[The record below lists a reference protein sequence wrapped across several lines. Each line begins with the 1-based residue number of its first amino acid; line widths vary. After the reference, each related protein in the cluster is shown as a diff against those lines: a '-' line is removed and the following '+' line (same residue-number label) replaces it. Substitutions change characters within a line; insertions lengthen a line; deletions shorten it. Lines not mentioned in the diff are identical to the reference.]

1 MIGNLHVVADRI
13 SGADATTQATSTAT
27 TDYKTVTQPEAANA
41 FLISCETTSC
51 RFSLD
56 GVNPDATNGHVLPKD
71 GQPYYV
77 PVKPRSLKVAST
89 AAANSVVTVTW
100 LE

>member
-1 MIGNLHVVADRI
+1 MIGNLHVVADRNT
-13 SGADATTQATSTAT
+13 GDDATTQVTPTTT
-27 TDYKTVTQPEAANA
+27 TDYKTVTQPAQANA
-41 FLISCETTSC
+41 FLISCETNSC

-56 GVNPDATNGHVLPKD
+56 GNNPDATNGHVLPKD

-89 AAANSVVTVTW
+89 TAGNSVVTVTW